1 MLERSFA
8 HEELRALKWRLP
20 LNDDF
25 ENYLSRLERG
35 FHGENEFS
43 KKLVAYNEYAHL
55 YDFTFEIDGSTR
67 QIDAILLFNNECV
80 IFEVKNYMG
89 DFIYKDDE
97 FYTYHTMQKISSPI
111 RQLDDAAEKFSE
123 LLYRLGKRRSV
134 RKFVVFINE
143 EFHLYQAPDHRSI
156 ITRPQLRR
164 ALNSLT
170 RHQRPANSAT
180 LELRDTLLKLNIKD
194 TRPAKVLYQYDDL
207 KKGLFCYKDG
217 TVLERSGR
225 TEYSCTTCDSKIS
238 VKDLIL
244 ETAREFSILF
254 PKEKI
259 TVPALIDFS
268 GGLLTKHNLQK
279 VLREE
284 CDRLSKARGTFY
296 TLREDK
302 KQFTI

>member
-20 LNDDF
+20 LNVDF
-25 ENYLSRLERG
+25 ENYLNRLKRG

-43 KKLVAYNEYAHL
+43 KKLAAYNEYAHV

-67 QIDAILLFNNECV
+67 QIDALLLLNNECI

-111 RQLDDAAEKFSE
+111 RQLDDAAEKFLE
-123 LLYRLGKRRSV
+123 LLYRLGIRRSV
-134 RKFVVFINE
+134 RKFVVFINK

-164 ALNSLT
+164 VLNNLT
-170 RHQRPANSAT
+170 KHQRPANSTT
-180 LELRDTLLKLNIKD
+180 LKLKDTLLKLNIKD

-207 KKGLFCYKDG
+207 KKGLFCYRDG
-217 TVLERSGR
+217 AVLENYNRETLVCPVCRSK
-225 TEYSCTTCDSKIS
+225 TSI
-238 VKDLIL
+238 KDAVLQS
-244 ETAREFSILF
+244 AQDFNALF
-254 PKEKI
+254 PREKL
-259 TVPALIDFS
+259 TVPALYDFS
-268 GGLLTKHNLQK
+268 GGLLSKYNLRK
-279 VLREE
+279 A
-284 CDRLSKARGTFY
+284 LSRVCERHSQARGTYY
-296 TLREDK
+296 TFPKR
-302 KQFTI
+302 

>member
-43 KKLVAYNEYAHL
+43 KKLAAYNEYAHV
-55 YDFTFEIDGSTR
+55 YDFTFEIDGSMR
-67 QIDAILLFNNECV
+67 QIDALLLFNNECV
-80 IFEVKNYMG
+80 LFEVKNYIG
-89 DFIYKDDE
+89 DFIYKNDE
-97 FYTYHTMQKISSPI
+97 FYTYYTMQKISSPI

-123 LLYRLGKRRSV
+123 LLYRLGIRRSV

-143 EFHLYQAPDHRSI
+143 EFHLYQAPDHQSI

-164 ALNSLT
+164 SLNQLT

-180 LELRDTLLKLNIKD
+180 LELKDTLLKLNIKD
-194 TRPAKVLYQYDDL
+194 TRPAKVLYQYEDL

-217 TVLERSGR
+217 AVLKNYNRV
-225 TEYSCTTCDSKIS
+225 TLICPTCGNKTSI
-238 VKDLIL
+238 KDAVLQSAQDFN
-244 ETAREFSILF
+244 TLF
-254 PKEKI
+254 PREKLTI
-259 TVPALIDFS
+259 PALYDFS
-268 GGLLTKHNLQK
+268 GGLLSKYNLRKALFEACERHSQ
-279 VLREE
+279 
-284 CDRLSKARGTFY
+284 ARGTYY
-296 TLREDK
+296 TFPK
-302 KQFTI
+302 

>member
-43 KKLVAYNEYAHL
+43 KRLADYNEYAHV

-80 IFEVKNYMG
+80 IFEVKNYVG

-111 RQLDDAAEKFSE
+111 RQVDDAAEKFRE
-123 LLYRLGKRRSV
+123 LLHRLGVRPAV

-164 ALNSLT
+164 ALNNLT
-170 RHQRPANSAT
+170 RHQRPVNSAT
-180 LELRDTLLKLNIKD
+180 IALRNTLLKLNIKD
-194 TRPAKVLYQYDDL
+194 TRPAKVFYQYDDL

-217 TVLERSGR
+217 AVLESHSRVSLICPICG
-225 TEYSCTTCDSKIS
+225 SKTS
-238 VKDLIL
+238 VKDAVLQSAQDFN
-244 ETAREFSILF
+244 TLF
-254 PKEKI
+254 PREKLTI
-259 TVPALIDFS
+259 PALYDFS
-268 GGLLTKHNLQK
+268 GGLLSKYNLRK
-279 VLREE
+279 ALSET
-284 CDRLSKARGTFY
+284 CDRHSQARGTYY
-296 TLREDK
+296 TFPKR
-302 KQFTI
+302 